1 MLKAKVLHPIG
12 VCGTVEK
19 RDLFDKLPWMD
30 SLCVLQTSI
39 GCRTATEHVKDNR
52 NRKRELD
59 KVLIIDDNTSIISAL
74 SLLLSLHDIQTLSA
88 ITPQAGLQLLR
99 ENPDIGL
106 VIQDMNF
113 TADTTSGEEGRALFF
128 ALRELQPDIPVILLT
143 AWTQLEM
150 AVELVKAGAADY
162 VGKPWDDNK
171 LIATIKNL
179 LELHELQQQQR
190 QAKSREQQARDQLQQ
205 QYDLQ
210 GIVYRSNSVQKL
222 LEMATQVAH
231 ASVPVLIT
239 GPNGAGKEK
248 IADIVQA
255 NSSVKDGPYIKV
267 NVGALPED
275 LMEAELFGAE
285 AGAYTGAGNKARQGR
300 FEAADGGT
308 LFLDEIG
315 ELSASGQVKLLRVL
329 QTGEFQR
336 LGSSQTRRVNVRV
349 ISATNSNLQEMIEQ
363 GRFRQDLFYRLNVIE
378 LKLPPLCDRPED
390 ILPLARAFLSG
401 SGKQLSAA
409 AQQQLLRYSWPGNV
423 RELQNVMQRAAVL
436 TRGDAIEEPTLA
448 LPQEEQLKLPEH
460 SFEPSREL
468 LEQTLAQ
475 CNGIIAQAAREL
487 GLSRQA
493 LYRRLDKY
501 GIPY

>member
-1 MLKAKVLHPIG
+1 MDRVL
-12 VCGTVEK
+12 V
-19 RDLFDKLPWMD
+19 
-30 SLCVLQTSI
+30 
-39 GCRTATEHVKDNR
+39 
-52 NRKRELD
+52 
-59 KVLIIDDNTSIISAL
+59 IDDNSSIISAL
-74 SLLLSLHDIQTLSA
+74 SLLLSLYDIETLSA

-99 ENPDIGL
+99 ENPDISL

-171 LIATIKNL
+171 LVATIKNL

-190 QAKSREQQARDQLQQ
+190 QSQRRAQQAREQLQQ
-205 QYDLQ
+205 QFDLQ
-210 GIVYRSNSVQKL
+210 GIVYRSQQVQSL

-231 ASVPVLIT
+231 SDVPVLIT

-248 IADIVQA
+248 IADIIQA
-255 NSSVKDGPYIKV
+255 NSSVKAGPYIKV
-267 NVGALPED
+267 NVGALPEE

-285 AGAYTGAGNKARQGR
+285 AGAYTGAGNKMRQGR

-315 ELSASGQVKLLRVL
+315 ELSAGGQVKLLRVL

-336 LGSSQTRRVNVRV
+336 LGSSQTRKVRVRV
-349 ISATNSNLQEMIEQ
+349 ISATNSDLPQMISD
-363 GRFRQDLFYRLNVIE
+363 GSFRQDLFYRLNVIE
-378 LKLPPLCDRPED
+378 LKLPPLWERPED
-390 ILPLARAFLSG
+390 ILPLARAFLAN
-401 SGKQLSAA
+401 SGKQLSPS
-409 AQQQLLRYSWPGNV
+409 AQQRLMRYSWPGNV

-436 TRGDAIEEPTLA
+436 TRGDTIEEATLA
-448 LPQEEQLKLPEH
+448 LPEGAQAKIPEH

-468 LEQTLAQ
+468 LEQTLAN

>member
-1 MLKAKVLHPIG
+1 M
-12 VCGTVEK
+12 
-19 RDLFDKLPWMD
+19 
-30 SLCVLQTSI
+30 
-39 GCRTATEHVKDNR
+39 
-52 NRKRELD
+52 D
-59 KVLIIDDNTSIISAL
+59 KVLVIDDNSSIISAL
-74 SLLLSLHDIQTLSA
+74 SLLLSLHDIETLSA

-99 ENPDIGL
+99 ENPDISL

-171 LIATIKNL
+171 LVATIKNL
-179 LELHELQQQQR
+179 MELHELQQQQR
-190 QAKSREQQARDQLQQ
+190 HAQRREQQAREQLQQ
-205 QYDLQ
+205 QFDLQ
-210 GIVYRSNSVQKL
+210 GIVYRSSNLQKL

-231 ASVPVLIT
+231 SDVPVLIT

-248 IADIVQA
+248 IADIIQA
-255 NSSVKDGPYIKV
+255 NSSVREGPYIKV
-267 NVGALPED
+267 NVGALPEE

-285 AGAYTGAGNKARQGR
+285 AGAYTGAGNKVRQGR

-336 LGSSQTRRVNVRV
+336 LGSSQTRKVQVRV
-349 ISATNSNLQEMIEQ
+349 ISATNSNLPEMIAE

-378 LKLPPLCDRPED
+378 LKLPPLHERPED
-390 ILPLARAFLSG
+390 ILPLARAFLAST
-401 SGKQLSAA
+401 GKKLSPP
-409 AQQQLLRYSWPGNV
+409 AQQRMMRYSWPGNV

-436 TRGDAIEEPTLA
+436 TRGDTIEEDTLA
-448 LPQEEQLKLPEH
+448 LPEEALSKLPEH

-468 LEQTLAQ
+468 LEQTLAN

>member
-1 MLKAKVLHPIG
+1 M
-12 VCGTVEK
+12 
-19 RDLFDKLPWMD
+19 DK
-30 SLCVLQTSI
+30 I
-39 GCRTATEHVKDNR
+39 
-52 NRKRELD
+52 
-59 KVLIIDDNTSIISAL
+59 LIIDDNSGIISAL
-74 SLLLSLHDIQTLSA
+74 ELLLSLHNLNCVSA
-88 ITPQAGLQLLR
+88 VTPQAGLQLLR
-99 ENPDIGL
+99 EHGDIGL

-113 TADTTSGEEGRALFF
+113 TADTTSGEEGRELFF
-128 ALRELQPDIPVILLT
+128 AIREIEPDLPVILLT

-162 VGKPWDDNK
+162 IGKPWDDHK
-171 LIATIKNL
+171 LVATVKNL
-179 LELHELQQQQR
+179 LELSELQAQQR
-190 QAKSREQQARDQLQQ
+190 HSRQEAMQARQQLRQQ
-205 QYDLQ
+205 FDLQ
-210 GIVYRSNSVQKL
+210 EIVYRSSAMQKL
-222 LEMATQVAH
+222 LEMATQVAR
-231 ASVPVLIT
+231 SEVPVLIT

-255 NSSVKDGPYIKV
+255 NSTLRDGPYLKV
-267 NVGALPED
+267 NVGALPEE

-285 AGAYTGAGNKARQGR
+285 AGAYTGAGNRARQGR

-349 ISATNSNLQEMIEQ
+349 LSATNSDLPQQIAA
-363 GRFRQDLFYRLNVIE
+363 GHFRQDLFYRLNVIE
-378 LKLPPLCDRPED
+378 LKVPALRDRAED
-390 ILPLARAFLSG
+390 ILPLALAFLHHG
-401 SGKQLSAA
+401 IGQTKQLSPQ
-409 AQQQLLRYSWPGNV
+409 AQSALVRYHWPGNV
-423 RELQNVMQRAAVL
+423 RELQNSMQRAAVL
-436 TRGDAIEEPTLA
+436 TSGDTIEAETLA
-448 LPQEEQLKLPEH
+448 LPQQDTGARAEL

-468 LEQTLAQ
+468 LEQTLAS

>member
-1 MLKAKVLHPIG
+1 MK
-12 VCGTVEK
+12 
-19 RDLFDKLPWMD
+19 
-30 SLCVLQTSI
+30 
-39 GCRTATEHVKDNR
+39 
-52 NRKRELD
+52 LD

-171 LIATIKNL
+171 LIATIQNL
-179 LELHELQQQQR
+179 LELHDLQQQQR
-190 QAKSREQQARDQLQQ
+190 LAKSREQQARDQLQQ

-231 ASVPVLIT
+231 ADVPVLIT

-255 NSSVKDGPYIKV
+255 NSNVKDGPYIKV

-285 AGAYTGAGNKARQGR
+285 AGAYTGAGNKVRQGR

-336 LGSSQTRRVNVRV
+336 LGSSHTRKVRVRV
-349 ISATNSNLQEMIEQ
+349 ISATNSNLQQMIEE

-390 ILPLARAFLSG
+390 ILPLARAFLAS
-401 SGKQLSAA
+401 SSKQLSAP

-423 RELQNVMQRAAVL
+423 RELQNVMQRVAVL
-436 TRGDAIEEPTLA
+436 TRDDTIEESTLA
-448 LPQEEQLKLPEH
+448 LPQEEQHKVPDH

>member
-1 MLKAKVLHPIG
+1 MGTLRFAHP
-12 VCGTVEK
+12 
-19 RDLFDKLPWMD
+19 
-30 SLCVLQTSI
+30 
-39 GCRTATEHVKDNR
+39 TEFVQGEVD
-52 NRKRELD
+52 LD
-59 KVLIIDDNTSIISAL
+59 KVLIIDDNTGIITAL

-99 ENPDIGL
+99 ENPDVGL

-128 ALRELQPDIPVILLT
+128 ALREIQPDIPVILLT

-171 LIATIKNL
+171 LVATIKNL
-179 LELHELQQQQR
+179 LELNDLQQQQR
-190 QAKSREQQARDQLQQ
+190 QAQSRAHQARELLQQ
-205 QYDLQ
+205 QFDLQ
-210 GIVYRSNSVQKL
+210 GIIYRSQSVQTL
-222 LEMATQVAH
+222 LEMATQVSH
-231 ASVPVLIT
+231 ADVPVLIT

-267 NVGALPED
+267 NVGALPEE

-285 AGAYTGAGNKARQGR
+285 AGAYTGSGNKVRQGR
-300 FEAADGGT
+300 FEVADGGT

-336 LGSSQTRRVNVRV
+336 LGSSQTRKVQVRV
-349 ISATNSNLQEMIEQ
+349 ISATNSNLQQMISE
-363 GRFRQDLFYRLNVIE
+363 GSFRQDLFYRLNVIE
-378 LKLPPLCDRPED
+378 LKLPPLSARPED
-390 ILPLARAFLSG
+390 ILPLARGFLAG
-401 SGKQLSAA
+401 TGKQLGPQ
-409 AQQQLLRYSWPGNV
+409 AQQSLMRYSWPGNV

-436 TRGDAIEEPTLA
+436 TRGDTIDEATLS
-448 LPQEEQLKLPEH
+448 LPEDTQLKVPDH

-468 LEQTLAQ
+468 LEQTLAN

>member
-1 MLKAKVLHPIG
+1 M
-12 VCGTVEK
+12 
-19 RDLFDKLPWMD
+19 
-30 SLCVLQTSI
+30 
-39 GCRTATEHVKDNR
+39 
-52 NRKRELD
+52 D
-59 KVLIIDDNTSIISAL
+59 KVLIIDDNTGIISAL
-74 SLLLSLHDIQTLSA
+74 SLLLSLHNIQTLSA

-99 ENPDIGL
+99 ENPDVGL

-179 LELHELQQQQR
+179 LELHDLQEQQR
-190 QAKSREQQARDQLQQ
+190 QSQNRAQKARDQLQDQ
-205 QYDLQ
+205 FDLR
-210 GIVYRSNSVQKL
+210 GIIYRSQRVQTL

-231 ASVPVLIT
+231 AHVPVLIT

-267 NVGALPED
+267 NVGALPEE

-285 AGAYTGAGNKARQGR
+285 AGAYTGAGNKVRQGR

-336 LGSSQTRRVNVRV
+336 LGSSQTRKVQVRV
-349 ISATNSNLQEMIEQ
+349 ISATNSNLQQMIAD

-378 LKLPPLCDRPED
+378 LKLPPLSERPED
-390 ILPLARAFLSG
+390 ILPLARGFLAG
-401 SGKQLSAA
+401 SGKNLGPQ
-409 AQQQLLRYSWPGNV
+409 AQQSLMRYRWPGNV

-436 TRGDAIEEPTLA
+436 TKDEIIEETTLA
-448 LPQEEQLKLPEH
+448 LPEDTQLKMPEH

-468 LEQTLAQ
+468 LEQTLAN

>member
-1 MLKAKVLHPIG
+1 M
-12 VCGTVEK
+12 
-19 RDLFDKLPWMD
+19 
-30 SLCVLQTSI
+30 
-39 GCRTATEHVKDNR
+39 
-52 NRKRELD
+52 RELD
-59 KVLIIDDNTSIISAL
+59 KVLIIDDNAGIISAL
-74 SLLLSLHDIQTLSA
+74 SLLLSLHEIQTLSA

-99 ENPDIGL
+99 ENPDVGL

-128 ALRELQPDIPVILLT
+128 ALREIQPDIPVILLT

-179 LELHELQQQQR
+179 LELHDLQQQQR
-190 QAKSREQQARDQLQQ
+190 QSQSRAQQAREQLRQQ
-205 QYDLQ
+205 FDLQ
-210 GIVYRSNSVQKL
+210 EIVYRSQSVQTL

-231 ASVPVLIT
+231 SDVPVLIT

-267 NVGALPED
+267 NVGALPEE

-285 AGAYTGAGNKARQGR
+285 AGAYTGSGNKVRQGR

-336 LGSSQTRRVNVRV
+336 LGSSQTRKVRVRV
-349 ISATNSNLQEMIEQ
+349 ISATNSNLQQMIDD
-363 GRFRQDLFYRLNVIE
+363 GSFRQDLFYRLNVIE
-378 LKLPPLCDRPED
+378 LKLPPLSERPED
-390 ILPLARAFLSG
+390 ILPLARGFLAKT
-401 SGKQLSAA
+401 GKQLGPQT
-409 AQQQLLRYSWPGNV
+409 QQCLMRYSWPGNV

-436 TRGDAIEEPTLA
+436 TKGDTIDEVTLA
-448 LPQEEQLKLPEH
+448 LPEDTRLKVPEH

-468 LEQTLAQ
+468 LEQTLAN

>member
-1 MLKAKVLHPIG
+1 M
-12 VCGTVEK
+12 
-19 RDLFDKLPWMD
+19 
-30 SLCVLQTSI
+30 
-39 GCRTATEHVKDNR
+39 
-52 NRKRELD
+52 D
-59 KVLIIDDNTSIISAL
+59 KVLVIDDNSSIISAL
-74 SLLLSLHDIQTLSA
+74 SLLLSLHDIETLSA

-99 ENPDIGL
+99 ENPDVSL

-171 LIATIKNL
+171 LVATIKNL

-190 QAKSREQQARDQLQQ
+190 HTQNREQQARAQLQQ
-205 QYDLQ
+205 QFDLQ
-210 GIVYRSNSVQKL
+210 GIVYRSSNLQKL

-231 ASVPVLIT
+231 SDVPVLIT

-248 IADIVQA
+248 IADIIQA
-255 NSSVKDGPYIKV
+255 NSSVRNGPYIKV

-336 LGSSQTRRVNVRV
+336 LGSSQTRKVQVRV
-349 ISATNSNLQEMIEQ
+349 ISATNSILPEMIAD

-378 LKLPPLCDRPED
+378 LKLPALHERPED
-390 ILPLARAFLSG
+390 ILPLARAFLAG
-401 SGKQLSAA
+401 SEKKLSPQ
-409 AQQQLLRYSWPGNV
+409 AQQRMLRYPWPGNV

-436 TRGDAIEEPTLA
+436 TRGDTIDEDTLA
-448 LPQEEQLKLPEH
+448 LPDESLPRVPEH

-468 LEQTLAQ
+468 LEQTLAN

>member
-1 MLKAKVLHPIG
+1 M
-12 VCGTVEK
+12 
-19 RDLFDKLPWMD
+19 
-30 SLCVLQTSI
+30 
-39 GCRTATEHVKDNR
+39 
-52 NRKRELD
+52 D
-59 KVLIIDDNTSIISAL
+59 KVLIIDDNPGIISAL
-74 SLLLSLHDIQTLSA
+74 ELLLSLHRIETLSA
-88 ITPQAGLQLLR
+88 LTPPAGLQLLR
-99 ENPDIGL
+99 EHGDIGL

-113 TADTTSGEEGRALFF
+113 TADTTSGEEGRELFF
-128 ALRELQPDIPVILLT
+128 AIREFNPDLPVILLT

-162 VGKPWDDNK
+162 IGKPWDDHK
-171 LIATIKNL
+171 LVATVKNL
-179 LELHELQQQQR
+179 LELNELQEQQR
-190 QAKSREQQARDQLQQ
+190 QARQQALQARQQLRQQ
-205 QYDLQ
+205 FDLQ
-210 GIVYRSNSVQKL
+210 GIVYRSSAMQKL
-222 LEMATQVAH
+222 LEMATQVAR
-231 ASVPVLIT
+231 SDVSVLIT

-255 NSSVKDGPYIKV
+255 NSPLRNGPYIKV

-285 AGAYTGAGNKARQGR
+285 PGAYTGAGNRARQGR

-336 LGSSQTRRVNVRV
+336 LGSSQTRKVKVRV
-349 ISATNSNLQEMIEQ
+349 VSATNSDLPQQIAAGE
-363 GRFRQDLFYRLNVIE
+363 FRQDLFYRLNVIE

-390 ILPLARAFLSG
+390 ILPLARSFLSVD
-401 SGKQLSAA
+401 KRLSPQ
-409 AQQQLLRYSWPGNV
+409 AQNMLMHYHWPGNV
-423 RELQNVMQRAAVL
+423 RELQNTMQRASVL
-436 TRGDAIEEPTLA
+436 SRSETIDEETLA
-448 LPQEEQLKLPEH
+448 LPVRENTGKKVDLN
-460 SFEPSREL
+460 FEPSREL
-468 LEQTLAQ
+468 LEQTLAG
-475 CNGIIAQAAREL
+475 CNGVISQAAREL

>member
-1 MLKAKVLHPIG
+1 M
-12 VCGTVEK
+12 
-19 RDLFDKLPWMD
+19 
-30 SLCVLQTSI
+30 
-39 GCRTATEHVKDNR
+39 
-52 NRKRELD
+52 D
-59 KVLIIDDNTSIISAL
+59 KVLIIDDNSSIISAL
-74 SLLLSLHDIQTLSA
+74 SLLLSLYDIETVGA

-99 ENPDIGL
+99 EHPDTSL

-113 TADTTSGEEGRALFF
+113 TADTTSGEEGRTLFF
-128 ALRELQPDIPVILLT
+128 ALRDLQPDIPVILLT

-171 LIATIKNL
+171 LIATVKNL
-179 LELHELQQQQR
+179 LELRELQQQQR
-190 QAKSREQQARDQLQQ
+190 QSRHRDQQARDKLQQ
-205 QYDLQ
+205 AFDLQ
-210 GIVYRSNSVQKL
+210 GVIYRSRSVQTL

-231 ASVPVLIT
+231 SDVPVLIT

-255 NSSVKDGPYIKV
+255 NSNVRAGPYVKV

-336 LGSSQTRRVNVRV
+336 LGSSHTRKVQVRV
-349 ISATNSNLQEMIEQ
+349 ISATNSNLAQMINH
-363 GRFRQDLFYRLNVIE
+363 GSFRQDLFYRLNVIE
-378 LKLPPLCDRPED
+378 LKLQPLCDRPED
-390 ILPLARAFLSG
+390 ILPLARAFLAQSG
-401 SGKQLSAA
+401 NTLSPQ
-409 AQQQLLRYSWPGNV
+409 AQQRLVRYRWPGNV
-423 RELQNVMQRAAVL
+423 RELQNVMQRASVL
-436 TRGDAIEEPTLA
+436 TPGNTIEEETLA
-448 LPQEEQLKLPEH
+448 LPEDVATKLPEH

-468 LEQTLAQ
+468 LQQTLAQ

>member
-1 MLKAKVLHPIG
+1 M
-12 VCGTVEK
+12 
-19 RDLFDKLPWMD
+19 
-30 SLCVLQTSI
+30 
-39 GCRTATEHVKDNR
+39 
-52 NRKRELD
+52 D
-59 KVLIIDDNTSIISAL
+59 KVLVIDDNTSIISAL
-74 SLLLSLHDIQTLSA
+74 TLLLSLHDIQTLSA

-99 ENPDIGL
+99 ENPDISL

-128 ALRELQPDIPVILLT
+128 ALREIQPDIPVILLT

-179 LELHELQQQQR
+179 LELHDLQQQQR
-190 QAKSREQQARDQLQQ
+190 QSQNRAQQAREQLQQ
-205 QYDLQ
+205 QFALQ
-210 GIVYRSNSVQKL
+210 GIIYRSQSVQTL

-231 ASVPVLIT
+231 SDVPVLIT

-248 IADIVQA
+248 VADIVQA

-267 NVGALPED
+267 NVGALPEE

-285 AGAYTGAGNKARQGR
+285 AGAYTGAGNKVRQGR

-336 LGSSQTRRVNVRV
+336 LGSSQTRKVQVRV
-349 ISATNSNLQEMIEQ
+349 ISATNSNLQQMISD
-363 GRFRQDLFYRLNVIE
+363 GSFRQDLFYRLNVIE
-378 LKLPPLCDRPED
+378 LKLPPLSDRPED
-390 ILPLARAFLSG
+390 ILPLARSFLTTT
-401 SGKQLSAA
+401 GKQLGPQ
-409 AQQQLLRYSWPGNV
+409 AQQSLLRYSWPGNV

-436 TRGDAIEEPTLA
+436 TRGDTIEEGTLA
-448 LPQEEQLKLPEH
+448 LPEDAQLKVPDLN
-460 SFEPSREL
+460 FEPSREL
-468 LEQTLAQ
+468 LEQTLAS
-475 CNGIIAQAAREL
+475 CDGIIAQAAREL

>member
-1 MLKAKVLHPIG
+1 M
-12 VCGTVEK
+12 
-19 RDLFDKLPWMD
+19 
-30 SLCVLQTSI
+30 
-39 GCRTATEHVKDNR
+39 
-52 NRKRELD
+52 D
-59 KVLIIDDNTSIISAL
+59 KVLIIDDNTGIITAL
-74 SLLLSLHDIQTLSA
+74 SLLLSLHDIHTFSA

-179 LELHELQQQQR
+179 LELHDLQQQQR
-190 QAKSREQQARDQLQQ
+190 QTQRREQQAREQLQQ
-205 QYDLQ
+205 QFDLQ
-210 GIVYRSNSVQKL
+210 GIVYRSSSVQKL
-222 LEMATQVAH
+222 LEVATQVAH
-231 ASVPVLIT
+231 ADVPVLIT

-267 NVGALPED
+267 NVGALPEE

-285 AGAYTGAGNKARQGR
+285 AGAYTGAGNKVRQGR

-336 LGSSQTRRVNVRV
+336 LGSSQTRKVKVRV
-349 ISATNSNLQEMIEQ
+349 ISATNSNLPQMISD

-378 LKLPPLCDRPED
+378 LKLPPLADRPED
-390 ILPLARAFLSG
+390 VLPLARAFLAWT
-401 SGKQLSAA
+401 GKQLSPQ
-409 AQQQLLRYSWPGNV
+409 AQQQMMRYSWPGNV

-436 TRGDAIEEPTLA
+436 TRGDIIDEATLA
-448 LPQEEQLKLPEH
+448 LPEEALQKIPEH
-460 SFEPSREL
+460 SFEPGREL
-468 LEQTLAQ
+468 LEQTLAS

>member
-1 MLKAKVLHPIG
+1 M
-12 VCGTVEK
+12 
-19 RDLFDKLPWMD
+19 
-30 SLCVLQTSI
+30 
-39 GCRTATEHVKDNR
+39 
-52 NRKRELD
+52 D
-59 KVLIIDDNTSIISAL
+59 KVLIIDDNTGIISAL

-179 LELHELQQQQR
+179 LELHDLQQQQR
-190 QAKSREQQARDQLQQ
+190 QTQSRAQQAREQLRQQ
-205 QYDLQ
+205 FDLQ
-210 GIVYRSNSVQKL
+210 DIVYRSHSIHTL
-222 LEMATQVAH
+222 LEVATQVAH
-231 ASVPVLIT
+231 SDVPVLIT

-255 NSSVKDGPYIKV
+255 NSAVKDGPYIKV

-285 AGAYTGAGNKARQGR
+285 AGAYTGAGNKVRRGR

-315 ELSASGQVKLLRVL
+315 ELSATGQVKLLRVL

-336 LGSSQTRRVNVRV
+336 LGSSETRRVRVRV
-349 ISATNSNLQEMIEQ
+349 ISATNSNLQQMIHD
-363 GRFRQDLFYRLNVIE
+363 GSFRQDLFYRLNVIE
-378 LKLPPLCDRPED
+378 LKLPPLHERPED
-390 ILPLARAFLSG
+390 ILPLARDFLTR
-401 SGKQLSAA
+401 SGKQLGPQ
-409 AQQQLLRYSWPGNV
+409 AQQSLMRYSWPGNV
-423 RELQNVMQRAAVL
+423 RELHNVMQRAAVL
-436 TRGDAIEEPTLA
+436 TRGDTIEESTLA
-448 LPQEEQLKLPEH
+448 LPEDTQLKVPEH

-468 LEQTLAQ
+468 LEQTLIS

>member
-1 MLKAKVLHPIG
+1 M
-12 VCGTVEK
+12 
-19 RDLFDKLPWMD
+19 
-30 SLCVLQTSI
+30 
-39 GCRTATEHVKDNR
+39 
-52 NRKRELD
+52 D
-59 KVLIIDDNTSIISAL
+59 KVLIIDDNTGIITAL
-74 SLLLSLHDIQTLSA
+74 SLLLSLHDIHTLSA

-162 VGKPWDDNK
+162 VGKPWGDNK

-179 LELHELQQQQR
+179 LELHDLQQQQR
-190 QAKSREQQARDQLQQ
+190 QTQRREQQAREQLQQ
-205 QYDLQ
+205 QFDLQ
-210 GIVYRSNSVQKL
+210 GIVYRSSSVQRL

-231 ASVPVLIT
+231 ADVPVLIT

-267 NVGALPED
+267 NVGALPEE

-285 AGAYTGAGNKARQGR
+285 AGAYTGAGNKVRQGR
-300 FEAADGGT
+300 FETADGGT

-336 LGSSQTRRVNVRV
+336 LGSSQTRKVRVRV
-349 ISATNSNLQEMIEQ
+349 ISATNSNLQQMISD
-363 GRFRQDLFYRLNVIE
+363 GSFRQDLFYRLNVIE
-378 LKLPPLCDRPED
+378 LKLPPLADRPED
-390 ILPLARAFLSG
+390 ILPLARAFLSWT
-401 SGKQLSAA
+401 GKQLSPQ
-409 AQQQLLRYSWPGNV
+409 AQQRLMRYSWPGNV

-436 TRGDAIEEPTLA
+436 TRGDTIEEATLA
-448 LPQEEQLKLPEH
+448 LPEDAQLKIPEH

-468 LEQTLAQ
+468 LEQTLAN